1 MTELSN
7 GFVVVMGLGTVFI
20 GLVCIVAICMLMSL
34 VIKAFS
40 KDSGATTTVTAP
52 VPTGAKSAALD
63 PKTKAEIIAGAC
75 ACIAE
80 ELGEDASNIKVVSFK
95 QI

>member
-7 GFVVVMGLGTVFI
+7 GFVVVMGMGTVFI
-20 GLVCIVAICMLMSL
+20 GLVCIVLICMLMSA
-34 VIKAFS
+34 VIKMFA
-40 KDSGATTTVTAP
+40 KAPAATPAP
-52 VPTGAKSAALD
+52 VAKPVAKAAALD

>member
-7 GFVVVMGLGTVFI
+7 AFVVVMGMGTVFI
-20 GLVCIVAICMLMSL
+20 GLICIVLICMLMSFA
-34 VIKAFS
+34 IKMFTKTPVA
-40 KDSGATTTVTAP
+40 APTAAP
-52 VPTGAKSAALD
+52 AAKAVALD
-63 PKTKAEIIAGAC
+63 SKTKAEIIAGAC

>member
-7 GFVVVMGLGTVFI
+7 AFVCIMGMGTVFT
-20 GLVCIVAICMLMSL
+20 GLICIVAICMLMSA
-34 VIKAFS
+34 VVKMFAKTPS
-40 KDSGATTTVTAP
+40 AVPAP
-52 VPTGAKSAALD
+52 VAKPSAKAVALD
-63 PKTKAEIIAGAC
+63 AKTKAEIVAGAC

>member
-7 GFVVVMGLGTVFI
+7 TFVCVMGMGTVFI
-20 GLVCIVAICMLMSL
+20 GLICIVLICNLMSL

-40 KDSGATTTVTAP
+40 KNSGAATAVAATTQTS
-52 VPTGAKSAALD
+52 AKAVALD

-80 ELGEDASNIKVVSFK
+80 ELGEDASNIKVVSFR

>member
-7 GFVVVMGLGTVFI
+7 AFVCIMGMGTVFI
-20 GLVCIVAICMLMSL
+20 GLICIVLICMLMSAVL
-34 VIKAFS
+34 KMFAKEPAAAPAKAP
-40 KDSGATTTVTAP
+40 A
-52 VPTGAKSAALD
+52 AKAVALD

>member
-7 GFVVVMGLGTVFI
+7 AFVCIMGMGTVFI
-20 GLVCIVAICMLMSL
+20 GLICIVVICMLMSA

-40 KDSGATTTVTAP
+40 KNSNVASAP
-52 VPTGAKSAALD
+52 VAPVRTNTVALD
-63 PKTKAEIIAGAC
+63 AKTKAEIIAGAC

>member
-7 GFVVVMGLGTVFI
+7 GFVVVMGMGTVFI
-20 GLVCIVAICMLMSL
+20 GLVCIVAICMLMSA
-34 VIKAFS
+34 VIKMFA
-40 KDSGATTTVTAP
+40 KAPTATPAP
-52 VPTGAKSAALD
+52 VAKPVAKAAALD